1 MLAKSK
7 KQFRLLIWEQGSPMQ
22 RRDFMRAASGCVV
35 FGSMGIVLNVTP
47 AAHGIDPFERPKPGR
62 LRLSLAAYSLR
73 KYLAPAKGETKKMD
87 LFEFVDF
94 CHQQGIPGAE
104 LTSYYFPEQ
113 VTMEYLLKLK
123 QHCHLRGI
131 TISGGAIRNDFCQ
144 LDEHKVAADLEH
156 TKTWV
161 DHYAVLGAPAI
172 RIFAGTQPK
181 DEEPSVTLKRCAKNC
196 EAAAQYAASKGVM
209 LALENHGGV
218 TAKAEGLLEIVK
230 QVNAPGFGVNL
241 DSGNFQSTD
250 DPYAELARIAP
261 YAVNAQIKVDM
272 HPGGK
277 HQPTDLAK
285 VLNIL
290 RDAGYSGWVA
300 LEYEAKEEPLDA
312 IPRYLDQLR
321 KLVDA

>member
-1 MLAKSK
+1 
-7 KQFRLLIWEQGSPMQ
+7 MQ
-22 RRDFMRAASGCVV
+22 RRKFIQASSAYLAI
-35 FGSMGIVLNVTP
+35 GSLGMSLLSNKP
-47 AAHGIDPFERPKPGR
+47 ALAIDPFDRPKPGK

-73 KYLAPAKGETKKMD
+73 KYLSPAKGQAKKMD
-87 LFEFVDF
+87 LLEFVDF
-94 CHQQGIPGAE
+94 CYQQGIPGAE

-144 LDEHKVAADLEH
+144 LDEQKLAADLEH

-181 DEEPSVTLKRCAKNC
+181 DEETSVTLKRCAKHC
-196 EAAAQYAASKGVM
+196 ETAAKYAASKGVL

-250 DPYAELARIAP
+250 DPYAELAMIAP
-261 YAVNAQIKVDM
+261 YAVNAQIKVDI

-300 LEYEAKEEPLDA
+300 LEYEAKEEPLEA

-321 KLVDA
+321 KLM

>member
-1 MLAKSK
+1 MK
-7 KQFRLLIWEQGSPMQ
+7 
-22 RRDFMRAASGCVV
+22 RRKFFQVASTCAVIASV
-35 FGSMGIVLNVTP
+35 ESVSNVTQS
-47 AAHGIDPFERPKPGR
+47 ALGIDPFDRPKPGN

-73 KYLAPAKGETKKMD
+73 KYLGPAKDEAKKMD

-94 CHQQGIPGAE
+94 CYQQGIPGAE

-123 QHCHLRGI
+123 QHCHLRGM

-144 LDEHKVAADLEH
+144 LDEKKLEADLEH

-181 DEEPSVTLKRCAKNC
+181 DEDTSLTLARCAKHC
-196 EAAAQYAASKGVM
+196 ETAAKYAASKGVL

-218 TAKAEGLLEIVK
+218 TEKAEGLLEIVR
-230 QVNAPGFGVNL
+230 QVNAPGFGVNF
-241 DSGNFQSTD
+241 DSGNFRSTD
-250 DPYAELARIAP
+250 DPYAELAQIAP
-261 YAVNAQIKVDM
+261 YAVNAQIKVDIY
-272 HPGGK
+272 PGGQ

-285 VLNIL
+285 VLKIL

-300 LEYEAKEEPLDA
+300 LEYEAKEEPLEA

-321 KLVDA
+321 KLI

>member
-1 MLAKSK
+1 
-7 KQFRLLIWEQGSPMQ
+7 MQ
-22 RRDFMRAASGCVV
+22 RREFVRSVSACFAVGSLGTV
-35 FGSMGIVLNVTP
+35 FNLAPP
-47 AAHGIDPFERPKPGR
+47 AFGIDPFDRPKPGK
-62 LRLSLAAYSLR
+62 LRLSLAAYSMR
-73 KYLAPAKGETKKMD
+73 KYLAPAKDEAKKMD

-94 CHQQGIPGAE
+94 CYQQGIPGTE

-123 QHCHLRGI
+123 QHCHLRGM

-144 LDEHKVAADLEH
+144 LDEKKLEADLAH

-181 DEEPSVTLKRCAKNC
+181 GEETSVTLKRCAKHC
-196 EAAAQYAASKGVM
+196 ETAAQYAASKGVL

-218 TAKAEGLLEIVK
+218 TEKAEGLLEIVK
-230 QVNAPGFGVNL
+230 QVNAPGFGVNF
-241 DSGNFQSTD
+241 DSGNFRSTD
-250 DPYAELARIAP
+250 DPYTELAQIAP
-261 YAVNAQIKVDM
+261 YAVNAQIKVDIYS
-272 HPGGK
+272 GGQ

-290 RDAGYSGWVA
+290 RSAGYSGWVA
-300 LEYEAKEEPLDA
+300 LEYEAKEEPLEA
-312 IPRYLDQLR
+312 IPKYLDQLR
-321 KLVDA
+321 KLIDL

>member
-1 MLAKSK
+1 
-7 KQFRLLIWEQGSPMQ
+7 MQ
-22 RRDFMRAASGCVV
+22 RRDFVRAASACVAI
-35 FGSMGIVLNVTP
+35 GSTGAFFNDTP
-47 AAHGIDPFERPKPGR
+47 SALAIDPFDRPKPGK

-73 KYLAPAKGETKKMD
+73 KYLAPSKGETKKMD
-87 LFEFVDF
+87 LLEFVDF
-94 CHQQGIPGAE
+94 SHQQGIPGVE

-123 QHCHLRGI
+123 QHCHLRGM

-144 LDEHKVAADLEH
+144 LDEQKVAADLEH

-181 DEEPSVTLKRCAKNC
+181 GEELSVTLKRCAKHC
-196 EAAAQYAASKGVM
+196 ETAAKYAASKGVL

-218 TAKAEGLLEIVK
+218 TARAEGLLEIVK

-250 DPYAELARIAP
+250 DPYAELALIAP
-261 YAVNAQIKVDM
+261 YAVNAQIKVDIS
-272 HPGGK
+272 PGGK
-277 HQPTDLAK
+277 QQPTDLAK

-300 LEYEAKEEPLDA
+300 LEYEAKEEPLEA

-321 KLVDA
+321 KLIALG